1 MAELEDTHWNHWSNF
16 NFRFAQDMR
25 EALTE
30 AGIKLSDNQANA
42 AKHAAVSAIQA
53 DVFGWPTASV
63 MGHSRLQTHMRLARI
78 DTAEA
83 VDLIE
88 AELEDRFGALPPEA
102 VALLAQTRLRAL
114 AARVGLARV
123 VAGPRGIVLHPAP
136 GAAVVPADGGLGD
149 VIERRDDV
157 LVCPEAIEDPVQR
170 MARAADLLERL
181 AAARE
186 APVGASLPDPA
197 PTDAG

>member
-1 MAELEDTHWNHWSNF
+1 M
-16 NFRFAQDMR
+16 
-25 EALTE
+25 
-30 AGIKLSDNQANA
+30 
-42 AKHAAVSAIQA
+42 
-53 DVFGWPTASV
+53 
-63 MGHSRLQTHMRLARI
+63 
-78 DTAEA
+78 
-83 VDLIE
+83 
-88 AELEDRFGALPPEA
+88 
-102 VALLAQTRLRAL
+102 
-114 AARVGLARV
+114 

-157 LVCPEAIEDPVQR
+157 LVCPEAIEDPMQR

-197 PTDAG
+197 PTGRRMSRDRKAVRAQSPGIKGNAIETAAASAGVAATQARGAA